1 MLIYFNAFVIVRQF
15 KIEQDNKFLFS
26 KIRDINN
33 RSSKPQ
39 LNDMFIRDGAKKKQF
54 NQKMR
59 KYELQ
64 SIEQENAEIG
74 MRLKMKK
81 SFLDVKRMDEE
92 YKIEHQKILDK
103 IRKIHPGLVLP
114 IIPQKGRGRVI
125 KTEANKKEDEK
136 EYEETKEQEEQ
147 KDNEANEAQ
156 NEEK

>member
-1 MLIYFNAFVIVRQF
+1 
-15 KIEQDNKFLFS
+15 
-26 KIRDINN
+26 
-33 RSSKPQ
+33 
-39 LNDMFIRDGAKKKQF
+39 MFIRDGAKKKQF
-54 NQKMR
+54 NLKMR
-59 KYELQ
+59 QYELQ

-114 IIPQKGRGRVI
+114 IIPQKGRGRVT

-147 KDNEANEAQ
+147 KDNEVNETQ

>member
-81 SFLDVKRMDEE
+81 SFLDVKKMDEE
-92 YKIEHQKILDK
+92 YKNEHQKILDK

-114 IIPQKGRGRVI
+114 IIPQKGSGRVA
-125 KTEANKKEDEK
+125 KTEANKKEEEK
-136 EYEETKEQEEQ
+136 QYEDNKEQEKEQ
-147 KDNEANEAQ
+147 KDNEANDV
-156 NEEK
+156 EKTE

>member
-1 MLIYFNAFVIVRQF
+1 
-15 KIEQDNKFLFS
+15 
-26 KIRDINN
+26 
-33 RSSKPQ
+33 
-39 LNDMFIRDGAKKKQF
+39 
-54 NQKMR
+54 
-59 KYELQ
+59 
-64 SIEQENAEIG
+64 
-74 MRLKMKK
+74 
-81 SFLDVKRMDEE
+81 MDEE

-114 IIPQKGRGRVI
+114 IIPQKGRGRVT